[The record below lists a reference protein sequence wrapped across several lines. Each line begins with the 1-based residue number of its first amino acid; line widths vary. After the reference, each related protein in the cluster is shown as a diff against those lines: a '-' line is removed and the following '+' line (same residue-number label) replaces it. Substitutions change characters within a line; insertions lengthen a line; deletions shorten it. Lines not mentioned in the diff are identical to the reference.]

1 VIGHLDSN
9 AGQLLFRQQPL
20 LTWWRLDRKDGRMHC
35 PATPGSGTVT
45 SVVPAAPT
53 LSWTIGGALVTS
65 LGRTKIR
72 AGRALISVLQGSLR
86 GGGW

>member
-1 VIGHLDSN
+1 MD
-9 AGQLLFRQQPL
+9 
-20 LTWWRLDRKDGRMHC
+20 C
-35 PATPGSGTVT
+35 PATSGSRTVT

-53 LSWTIGGALVTS
+53 LFWMIGGALVTS

-86 GGGW
+86 DGEWSWYNWLLRWSSIEV